1 MANPVGWFEVSG
13 PDAGGLQR
21 FYAEAFGWEID
32 ADNEMNYGMV
42 AAPEGGIGGGV
53 GPSPDGKAYA
63 TFYVAVPDV
72 QEALDRVGK
81 AGRHHR
87 DAADGCPRRPH
98 HRVLQRPRREPHR
111 PHEGDVGLTPLAAGS
126 GPGARA
132 VGTHGLMTVT
142 DRSR

>member
-13 PDAGGLQR
+13 PDAAGLQR

-53 GPSPDGKAYA
+53 GPSPDGRAYA

-72 QEALDRVGK
+72 QEALDKVGK
-81 AGRHHR
+81 AGG
-87 DAADGCPRRPH
+87 ATVTPPM
-98 HRVLQRPRREPHR
+98 
-111 PHEGDVGLTPLAAGS
+111 DVPGGPTIAFFSDPAGN
-126 GPGARA
+126 RI
-132 VGTHGLMTVT
+132 GLMKAM
-142 DRSR
+142 